1 MYENFVNII
10 GHSLQHENI
19 YLEHLLLHLEL
30 YTLQYFMTIESK
42 CYFVKE

>member
-19 YLEHLLLHLEL
+19 YLDSNTSFFAFRII
-30 YTLQYFMTIESK
+30 YITIIYDK
-42 CYFVKE
+42 